1 MAVSIQDSD
10 FYRNESSR
18 SLHLFLQVEDVSTN
32 LHFLIVDCTD
42 EERMAR
48 EIQFLVSDDKVDIPI
63 KTGTGKPAG
72 VVRIAGICLHC
83 NLIDFAK
90 LEQLAHIYIKAKV
103 TIVSTSYSLTIEV
116 NIAHEHDALEIK
128 EYALALPLGLR
139 SQFIPIPAYTH
150 FLKAT
155 WTQTAAN
162 ITTCITI
169 IRTFAGI
176 RSHPVLSD
184 QEIVRQ
190 VDYLIISL
198 QILQHIHVGNI
209 PTVELPTS
217 VERNRISD

>member
-1 MAVSIQDSD
+1 
-10 FYRNESSR
+10 
-18 SLHLFLQVEDVSTN
+18 
-32 LHFLIVDCTD
+32 
-42 EERMAR
+42 MAR
-48 EIQFLVSDDKVDIPI
+48 EIQILVGDDKVDIPI
-63 KTGTGKPAG
+63 KTCTGKPAG

-90 LEQLAHIYIKAKV
+90 LEQLAHIYIKAEV

-116 NIAHEHDALEIK
+116 NIAHEHDALEI
-128 EYALALPLGLR
+128 EENALALPLGLR
-139 SQFIPIPAYTH
+139 SQFIAIPADTH
-150 FLKAT
+150 FLKST

-162 ITTCITI
+162 VTACITI

-209 PTVELPTS
+209 PTMELPTS
-217 VERNRISD
+217 AERNRISD

>member
-1 MAVSIQDSD
+1 
-10 FYRNESSR
+10 
-18 SLHLFLQVEDVSTN
+18 
-32 LHFLIVDCTD
+32 
-42 EERMAR
+42 MAR
-48 EIQFLVSDDKVDIPI
+48 EIQILVGDDKVDIPI
-63 KTGTGKPAG
+63 KTSTGKPAG

-83 NLIDFAK
+83 YLIDFAK
-90 LEQLAHIYIKAKV
+90 LEQLAHIYIKAEV

-116 NIAHEHDALEIK
+116 NIAHEHDALEI
-128 EYALALPLGLR
+128 EENALALPLGLR
-139 SQFIPIPAYTH
+139 SQFIAIPADTH
-150 FLKAT
+150 FLEAT

-190 VDYLIISL
+190 VDHLIISL

-209 PTVELPTS
+209 PTMELPTS